1 MSKASRIVV
10 LCEDKAH
17 EVFACRF
24 LKKGWGIRNRDI
36 TIPPYPAGKGSGRK
50 HVEDRIAMEVRALRA
65 RKASTVLVVVQDAD
79 QDSVSQVHSFLD
91 SKIEPPRS
99 SSEQIAFIVPK
110 WHIET
115 WIAYLDGKVVDE
127 CESQTYRN
135 YYSAICVTKQ
145 AHAYVDK
152 LAGSCTESKPLHSP
166 PDSLSIACKEF
177 ERIRNA
183 L

>member
-36 TIPPYPAGKGSGRK
+36 TIPPYPAGKGSGKK
-50 HVEDRIAMEVRALRA
+50 HVADRIALEVRALRA
-65 RKASTVLVVVQDAD
+65 RQASTVLVVGQDAD
-79 QDSVSQVHSFLD
+79 QGSVSQVHSFLD

-115 WIAYLDGKVVDE
+115 WIAYLDGKMVDE
-127 CESQTYRN
+127 SESEAYKKDNGAICES
-135 YYSAICVTKQ
+135 KQ
-145 AHAYVDK
+145 AHVYIDK
-152 LAGSCTESKPLHSP
+152 LADSCKESKPLHSP

-177 ERIRNA
+177 ERLRNA

>member
-36 TIPPYPAGKGSGRK
+36 TIPPYPAGKGSGKK
-50 HVEDRIAMEVRALRA
+50 HVADRIALEVRALRA
-65 RKASTVLVVVQDAD
+65 RQASTVLVVVQDAD
-79 QDSVSQVHSFLD
+79 QGSVSQVHSFLD

-115 WIAYLDGKVVDE
+115 WISEKTKDNGAI
-127 CESQTYRN
+127 CES
-135 YYSAICVTKQ
+135 KQ
-145 AHAYVDK
+145 AHVYIDK
-152 LAGSCTESKPLHSP
+152 LADSCKESKPLHSP

-177 ERIRNA
+177 ERLRNA